1 MGRSVGRG
9 SDGGTSEGRH
19 WLMFSRVQNRDYSS
33 VRTHYSMAVGNDEG
47 LKLDG
52 TDDEERLKTSMK
64 RLKEGRGKEGSNV
77 VEVDKRIVWGLFA
90 QILRPYIQI
99 QGGLCVTLG

>member
-1 MGRSVGRG
+1 
-9 SDGGTSEGRH
+9 
-19 WLMFSRVQNRDYSS
+19 
-33 VRTHYSMAVGNDEG
+33 MAVGNDKG

-52 TDDEERLKTSMK
+52 TDDEERSEMLMK
-64 RLKEGRGKEGSNV
+64 RLKEGGGKEGSNV

>member
-1 MGRSVGRG
+1 
-9 SDGGTSEGRH
+9 
-19 WLMFSRVQNRDYSS
+19 MFSQVQNRDYSS
-33 VRTHYSMAVGNDEG
+33 VGTHYSMAVGNDKG

-52 TDDEERLKTSMK
+52 TDDEERSEMLMK
-64 RLKEGRGKEGSNV
+64 RLKEGGGKEGSNV